1 MPSDDFEELWVHH
14 FTAVARTAFLV
25 SGDREAAMDD
35 AQEAFARAFQH
46 WGKVSKLERPEGWVH
61 KVATNLAVSRSRRRR
76 LPHTPVG
83 SNPGPE
89 PPDDA
94 LFAAISS
101 LTPAQRAVVALRFYL
116 DWSID
121 DVALALG
128 KRPGTVTALTHQAMV
143 RLRAQ
148 LSKEPHDG

>member
-1 MPSDDFEELWVHH
+1 MPSDDFEALWVHH
-14 FTAVARTAFLV
+14 YAAVARTAFLV

-76 LPHTPVG
+76 PPHPPVRTE
-83 SNPGPE
+83 PGPE
-89 PPDDA
+89 PPDDE

-116 DWSID
+116 DWSVSE
-121 DVALALG
+121 VALALG
-128 KRPGTVTALTHQAMV
+128 KRPGTVTSLTHQAMV
-143 RLRAQ
+143 RLRDQ